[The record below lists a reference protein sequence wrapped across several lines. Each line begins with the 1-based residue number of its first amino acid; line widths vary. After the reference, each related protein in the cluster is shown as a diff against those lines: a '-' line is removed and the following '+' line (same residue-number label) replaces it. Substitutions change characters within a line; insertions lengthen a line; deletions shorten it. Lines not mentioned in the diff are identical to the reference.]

1 MNIFYWNKLLVAI
14 EAMKYGKPVIASNR
28 GVLQEIIINNVNGFI
43 FDLDNANILYKIFD
57 DINKNS
63 AASWER
69 RIKHIFV
76 QQFTDLT
83 MKLMTKNEYCNNKY

>member
-28 GVLQEIIINNVNGFI
+28 GALQEIIINNVNGF
-43 FDLDNANILYKIFD
+43 IFD